1 MPGLYTNVDEKNP
14 TSREAEVCE
23 EKMKAIFEKFIGELK
38 GYYYWLPANS
48 NDVSV
53 QYKGEGT
60 KYAEC
65 SKMFKEMIED
75 FYYDVE

>member
-53 QYKGEGT
+53 
-60 KYAEC
+60 
-65 SKMFKEMIED
+65 
-75 FYYDVE
+75 